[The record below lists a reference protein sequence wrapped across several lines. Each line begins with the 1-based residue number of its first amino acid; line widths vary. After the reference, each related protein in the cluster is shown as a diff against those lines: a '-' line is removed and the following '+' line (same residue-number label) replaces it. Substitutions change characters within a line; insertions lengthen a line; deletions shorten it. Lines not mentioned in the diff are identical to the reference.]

1 MPLTEAE
8 LSYVEARV
16 KAGASIG
23 EANTGLVDNLQEQEK
38 SIEAMLYGHAT
49 SDRRRIDGLKQ
60 KIAALKGGHYDYKS
74 RRWDTLA
81 NRREAG
87 RLIRRGYELQLRID
101 KLRKERGLSPAA
113 KTWEEESP

>member
-8 LSYVEARV
+8 LSYVKERL
-16 KAGASIG
+16 KRGATIE
-23 EANTGLVDNLQEQEK
+23 EANRGLVENLREQEK
-38 SIEAMLYGHAT
+38 AIKAMLYGHTT
-49 SDRRRIDGLKQ
+49 SDGRKVGGLRQ
-60 KIAALKGGHYDYKS
+60 KIAALKDEHYDYKS

-87 RLIRRGYELQLRID
+87 RLIRRGYELQLQVN